1 MLTVHGLDEFPE
13 GGPGSALALGTFDGL
28 HLGHQTVIGEAVA
41 RARGGLRSVV
51 VTFEPHPL
59 EVLRPSPEP
68 VLLTTLDERLPLLA
82 RLGVDLTVV
91 LRFDL
96 AFSQTPAEVWL
107 NEVLGRRF
115 GARAVYAGSSYT
127 FSGDSLDVVSASV
140 PTTETAACWI
150 AVTPNGKFAYAGNA
164 GSASVTGYQ
173 VAPDG
178 TTTLIGRTW
187 YTLQVRPAFYFDW
200 WTHDIFRAV
209 HLRVMKHIQQLSEQE
224 G

>member
-1 MLTVHGLDEFPE
+1 LTGRGLNEVPA
-13 GGPGSALALGTFDGL
+13 GGPASALALGAFGGL
-28 HLGHQTVIGEAVA
+28 HLGHQTVIGGAVA

-51 VTFEPHPL
+51 VTFEALPV

-68 VLLTTLDERLPLLA
+68 VLLTTVDERLPLLA

-96 AFSQTPAEVWL
+96 AFAETPAEVWL

-127 FSGDSLDVVSASV
+127 FGHRREG
-140 PTTETAACWI
+140 PAAR
-150 AVTPNGKFAYAGNA
+150 AAER
-164 GSASVTGYQ
+164 
-173 VAPDG
+173 
-178 TTTLIGRTW
+178 GRG
-187 YTLQVRPAFYFDW
+187 R
-200 WTHDIFRAV
+200 
-209 HLRVMKHIQQLSEQE
+209 